1 MHRVR
6 APTTCTDYVHRLTA
20 DRETA
25 PPGTGRLLLPAAERR
40 IAHVDREFVRLGCLA
55 DNARLNSCY
64 LGEGCRVVGRAA
76 GKPRPGGAPKS
87 FTLLEK
93 AARDDH

>member
-1 MHRVR
+1 M
-6 APTTCTDYVHRLTA
+6 
-20 DRETA
+20 
-25 PPGTGRLLLPAAERR
+25 G
-40 IAHVDREFVRLGCLA
+40 REFVCLGCLA

-64 LGEGCRVVGRAA
+64 LGEGCRIVGRTA